1 MNRVYDYDEWVS
13 QRRSS
18 VRAIA
23 RSANESPRRGRKRTV
38 EELRMLELSA
48 LASISR
54 REREGRLARLGPRE
68 FSLRA

>member
-23 RSANESPRRGRKRTV
+23 RAATESPRRGRERTV

-48 LASISR
+48 LASIAR
-54 REREGRLARLGPRE
+54 REREGRVVRLGPRE
-68 FSLRA
+68 FSLKG